1 MAGVEGK
8 RKKEVEMRAVGR
20 YAIISVKLFGS
31 GFSLGGWG
39 ETRRSLA
46 EEESQ

>member
-1 MAGVEGK
+1 MAGVEVKGN
-8 RKKEVEMRAVGR
+8 KEVKMRAVGR

-39 ETRRSLA
+39 ETRRCLA
-46 EEESQ
+46 EEERQ